1 MAVSKKVRFEV
12 FKRDSFTCQ
21 YCGRSAPDVV
31 LQCDHIEPVSKG
43 GSDDIL
49 NLITSC
55 FDCNSGKRART
66 LDDSTVVAKRKAQL
80 DDLQE
85 RREQIEMMVDWHK
98 GLIDLKDEQA
108 EGLAEVWHRLVEPF
122 RVTDKGMTDF
132 KDWARKFD
140 FGLLCRAMEASVNQ
154 YMKRDA
160 EDKPTSESVNYAFRM
175 IPKIAAVMKQEEAGE
190 ASYLKDCLYIR
201 GIVRNRMGYCNEHI
215 AMQLLTNAAKRGA
228 EVERLKQW
236 AKDARNWTEWRN
248 EMERLAG

>member
-1 MAVSKKVRFEV
+1 MAVSKKLRFEV

-43 GSDDIL
+43 GTDDIL

-55 FDCNSGKRART
+55 FDCNSGKRARA
-66 LDDSTVVAKRKAQL
+66 LDDHTVLAKRKAQL

-108 EGLAEVWHRLVEPF
+108 EGLAEVWYRLAEPY
-122 RVTDKGMTDF
+122 RITEGGMTDL

-140 FGLLCRAMEASVNQ
+140 FGLLCRAMEAAINQ

-190 ASYLKDCLYIR
+190 APYLRDCLYIR
-201 GIVRNRMGYCNEHI
+201 GIVRNRIGCYNEHV
-215 AMQLLTNAAKRGA
+215 AMELLTNAAKRGA